1 MLSCAG
7 VPAQDGADAFS
18 LTHIHTYTHT
28 KDLQAAAVALGAI
41 VKAEAALCLSFA
53 SRGFEGSLLRLGAAP
68 APRSGLCLG
77 CSSWDF
83 AAAACVCVC
92 VCVCVCTYKRERRE
106 RRAIKG
112 KGYIYIH
119 T

>member
-1 MLSCAG
+1 M
-7 VPAQDGADAFS
+7 
-18 LTHIHTYTHT
+18 
-28 KDLQAAAVALGAI
+28 ALGAI

-83 AAAACVCVC
+83 VAAACGCVCVC
-92 VCVCVCTYKRERRE
+92 MCVHIRERE
-106 RRAIKG
+106 EKEEQSKG
-112 KGYIYIH
+112 RDIHIYIDVCIFI
-119 T
+119 